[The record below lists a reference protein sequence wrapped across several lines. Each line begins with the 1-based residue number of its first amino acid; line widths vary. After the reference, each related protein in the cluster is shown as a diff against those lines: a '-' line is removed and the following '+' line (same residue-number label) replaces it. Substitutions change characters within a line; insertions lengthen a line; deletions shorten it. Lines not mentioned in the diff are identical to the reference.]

1 MSHDLEWWKMYLL
14 DQVGVIRTTHKH
26 CCCSVAKSCLTFCD
40 PMDCNP
46 PGFPV
51 LHYLLEF
58 AQTHARWA
66 VMSLQ
71 LYHLCHLFL
80 LLLTIFPS
88 IRVFSNESAINFR
101 WPKYWSFSFSVSPS
115 REYSGLISFRIHW
128 FWSLCCPRDSQ
139 ESSSASQCENI
150 NSLLLSLLY
159 GPTPTSVRDHW
170 KNHSFEYMNF
180 YWQSNVSAF

>member
-58 AQTHARWA
+58 VKTHVHW
-66 VMSLQ
+66 VMMPSSYLI
-71 LYHLCHLFL
+71 LCCCL
-80 LLLTIFPS
+80 LLLPLIFLN
-88 IRVFSNESAINFR
+88 IRVFSNESALPIKWTN
-101 WPKYWSFSFSVSPS
+101 YWSFNFNTSPYN
-115 REYSGLISFRIHW
+115 EYSRMIFFRID
-128 FWSLCCPRDSQ
+128 WSDLLAVQ
-139 ESSSASQCENI
+139 GTLK
-150 NSLLLSLLY
+150 SLLQHHISKASIFQHDTEL
-159 GPTPTSVRDHW
+159 
-170 KNHSFEYMNF
+170 
-180 YWQSNVSAF
+180 VSIKVEEMV